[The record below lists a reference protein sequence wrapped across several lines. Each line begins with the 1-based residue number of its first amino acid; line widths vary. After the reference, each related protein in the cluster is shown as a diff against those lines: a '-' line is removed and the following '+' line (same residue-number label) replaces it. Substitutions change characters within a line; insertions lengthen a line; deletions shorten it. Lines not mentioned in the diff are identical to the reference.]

1 MWERGLLHCNGKK
14 NTRCNGICSR
24 LAQCD
29 GDGKNHHII
38 AEEEESV
45 RKRLSTL
52 ALSATDPGKWE
63 IVFDSKSFDVIL
75 MSYVSGSI
83 PSDALSSALYEN
95 AFRALR
101 PGGMVAILDFFVDND
116 GNGPTDAALWALSH
130 VSVNPEGI
138 GLVPRRII
146 NMLGEQGLLRQGFM
160 I

>member
-1 MWERGLLHCNGKK
+1 MARKIPDATAGVLDLPNVMETAN
-14 NTRCNGICSR
+14 S
-24 LAQCD
+24 
-29 GDGKNHHII
+29 II

-45 RKRLSTL
+45 RKRLSIL

-63 IVFDSKSFDVIL
+63 IVVDSESFDVVL
-75 MSYVSGSI
+75 MIYVSGSI
-83 PSDALSSALYEN
+83 PRDALPALYEN

-101 PGGMVAILDFFVDND
+101 PGGMVVIHDFFVGND
-116 GNGPTDAALWALSH
+116 GNGPTNAALWALTH